1 MTPYHKNISPS
12 DPLIDESDDSEI
24 LTPGNHLNCQGM
36 AIDALELR
44 AVRRRFLALNRDRL
58 QRVTSSLQ
66 PQQQLFIE
74 LLPLL
79 FHINHPMLP
88 GFLNTDTPCGVSGFS
103 PGKRCI
109 QAARRLARSFKHLR
123 RAQQVY
129 AIHAIYIMGS
139 TGTVAYSDQSDFDIW
154 ICHRP
159 GLTPE
164 DQQQIKH
171 KAEQIKTWSETL
183 GLEVHF
189 FIFDDVSFRARKHT
203 AISSENSGS
212 SQHHL
217 LLDEFYRTGLLI
229 AGRLPVWWL
238 VPPAYESCYTDYVRK
253 LLVNRFIKTGD
264 VIDFGGL
271 HEIPVEEF
279 FGATLWQLY
288 KAVDSPYKSILKLL
302 LLEAYA
308 KQYPDIDILSM
319 RFKQAVYDGDCKLN
333 DIDPYVMM
341 SNSVEEYL
349 FSRKE
354 LDRLDLIRRCFY
366 FKVNE
371 AISRP
376 VYDQQD
382 NWRRNLMRKLV
393 RQWGWGEHQLA
404 ELDQRKRWKIHRVSQ
419 ERELLVSELTHSYRE
434 LSHFL
439 RDHPAPAAI
448 NQADLNLLGRKLYVA
463 FDRKPG
469 KVDSINPGISRD
481 LSEEQLSI
489 HQTGNPARPS
499 WVLYRGNPTARST
512 DTPYIKQ
519 SQNLLQLLAWCH
531 LNRLINHGSCM
542 LNIQPPDSQLNQWEL
557 RCLTDSLHD
566 LFPVSHSTTGNITA
580 LNDAARLVKTGLFI
594 NIAED
599 PMEKLTRHGMQL
611 VSDRI
616 DPLSYGRRCDNLAIK
631 IDVLAQTSWQELL
644 TFEYHDRCAILEC
657 VCDLFAWSP
666 IGEARPPD
674 FPCFSFSTSR
684 GSLIA
689 RRVEE
694 LFRDISRFFYRD
706 GNQNGRYIVV
716 IGKSFYVLQAENAVP
731 RYTELESETALLD
744 HLGKTQRTYSTMRFD
759 PMIETQTRLAEI
771 CRHNR
776 ANAIQFFYTVE
787 QGIASIYILDERGSL
802 HIQQQA
808 FHDETS
814 LINPFQRFFESVLH
828 RISQF
833 ENLDAGTPDIC
844 FYQLSMD
851 ADRQLVCRTLR
862 HSPAIANSSVE
873 LQVIGEMASGQD
885 NDLRIYY
892 ANREFSYIE
901 YGDEL
906 YQAVALS
913 VLEHRQG
920 DATYPVYITDID
932 MQRSNP
938 GNGRQ
943 QTVYY
948 LKLKKQIE
956 QQLNTVLEKLSP

>member
-1 MTPYHKNISPS
+1 MTLYHENNSPA
-12 DPLIDESDDSEI
+12 DPEFAESDDLEVLQPAFNPNRQTI
-24 LTPGNHLNCQGM
+24 E
-36 AIDALELR
+36 IDALELR

-66 PQQQLFIE
+66 TQQQLFIE

-88 GFLNTDTPCGVSGFS
+88 GYLSTETPCGVSGFS

-159 GLTPE
+159 GLTAE
-164 DQQQIKH
+164 DQDQLRQ

-189 FIFDDVSFRARKHT
+189 FIFDDVSFRAGKHT

-238 VPPAYESCYTDYVRK
+238 VPPAHESCYTEYVRK

-271 HEIPVEEF
+271 HEIPIEEF

-308 KQYPDIDILSM
+308 KQYPDINILSM

-371 AISRP
+371 AVTRP
-376 VYDQQD
+376 VYNQQD

-393 RQWGWGEHQLA
+393 RQWGWGENQLA
-404 ELDQRKRWKIHRVSQ
+404 ELDQRKRWKIQRVSQ
-419 ERELLVSELTHSYRE
+419 ERELLVSELTRSYRE
-434 LSHFL
+434 LSNFL

-448 NQADLNLLGRKLYVA
+448 NQTDLNLLGRKLYVA

-469 KVDSINPGISRD
+469 KIDCVNPGISRD
-481 LSEEQLSI
+481 LSEDQLSI

-499 WVLYRGNPTARST
+499 WVLYRGSTTAKST
-512 DTPYIKQ
+512 DTPVIKQ

-531 LNRLINHGSCM
+531 LNGLINHGPCM

-566 LFPVSHSTTGNITA
+566 LFPVAMSATGNINT
-580 LNDAARLVKTGLFI
+580 LNEAARLEKTGLFI

-599 PMEKLTRHGMQL
+599 PMEKLTRNGMQL

-644 TFEYHDRCAILEC
+644 TFEYRHRCVVLEC
-657 VCDLFAWSP
+657 LCDLFAWSP
-666 IGEARPPD
+666 IGEAKPPE

-689 RRVEE
+689 RRVED
-694 LFRDISRFFYRD
+694 LFRDISRFFYRA
-706 GNQNGRYIVV
+706 GNQNGRYIVA
-716 IGKSFYVLQAENAVP
+716 IGQSFYVLQAENAVP

-744 HLGKTQRTYSTMRFD
+744 YLGKTQSDYSPMHFD
-759 PMIETQTRLAEI
+759 PMIATQPMLTEI
-771 CRHNR
+771 CQHNR
-776 ANAIQFFYTVE
+776 ANVIQFFYHVD
-787 QGIASIYILDERGSL
+787 QGLAHIYILDERGSL
-802 HIQQQA
+802 HIRRQA
-808 FHDETS
+808 FHDEAS
-814 LINPFQRFFESVLH
+814 LINPYLRFFDSVLH
-828 RISQF
+828 RISQLDH
-833 ENLDAGTPDIC
+833 LDAGTPVVR
-844 FYQLSMD
+844 FYQLSMA
-851 ADRQLVCRTLR
+851 ADRQLVIRTLAPP
-862 HSPAIANSSVE
+862 PAIPDSNLE

-885 NDLRIYY
+885 NDLRIYH
-892 ANREFSYIE
+892 ANKEFSYIE

-906 YQAVALS
+906 YQAVSLS
-913 VLEHRQG
+913 VLEHRQCT
-920 DATYPVYITDID
+920 ATYPVYITDID
-932 MQRSNP
+932 MQRSNR
-938 GNGRQ
+938 GNGGQ

-956 QQLNTVLEKLSP
+956 QQLNAVLEKLTP